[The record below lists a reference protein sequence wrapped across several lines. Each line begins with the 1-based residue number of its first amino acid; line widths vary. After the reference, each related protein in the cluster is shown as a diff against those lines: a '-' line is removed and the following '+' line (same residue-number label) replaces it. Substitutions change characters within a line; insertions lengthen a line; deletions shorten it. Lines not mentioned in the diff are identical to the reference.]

1 MANISSPGIGSGL
14 DVASLVQQLV
24 NAERAPA
31 EARLTR
37 KEARLQAQLSALG
50 SVKSA
55 LSSFRGK
62 VSALAEAAAF
72 ARMRASASDE
82 DTVAA
87 SVGEGAAAGSY
98 SVTVSKL
105 ARAHALAS
113 AAFSDPS
120 DVVGT
125 GTLTIRFGKTV
136 YDPATDSYTSF
147 TQNPD
152 VPSLKLTIDSS
163 NNTLA
168 GIRDA
173 INAADADVQA
183 AIVNDGSGYRLVL
196 TSKRTGENYSMEVS
210 VSGDGDGDDTDNA
223 GLSRLAFNAS
233 ATNLEQT
240 VAAQDASLTI
250 NGLSVTSASNTV
262 EGAIEGLTLE
272 LKATTSAAVTVEVAL
287 DRGAI
292 ESAVQEFVDGFNEL
306 VDAIRSVSSY
316 DAATQT
322 AGVLIGDAALR
333 TIESRLRRLISEPV
347 EAAGG
352 SYRALVDIGIRTGKD
367 GRLELDRAALG
378 KALDAD
384 REGVAAL
391 FAAYGR
397 PTDTFVRFEKA
408 GDATEPGTYAVKVTA
423 LATRGYYNGAGVLPD
438 FSAGGTV
445 TIDASND
452 TFALKVDGV
461 QSGTVTLTQGTYSSG
476 EALAAEI
483 EARINADKALKDAGV
498 SVDVSYDAANARLVV
513 TSARYGS
520 ASTVELTAVD
530 TNTASTL
537 GFSVGAGTAGTD
549 VAGSIGGVAATGS
562 GQVLTGAKG
571 SPAEGLA
578 LRIVGGGTGDR
589 GSVAFTRGVAAVLD
603 DLIGEYLADD
613 GLLDAREEGLK
624 AGIDRVA
631 EERERLERRLQALEA
646 RYRARFTALDV
657 LLGQLSTTSA
667 YLQQQL
673 NQLAA
678 VQAQARQQR

>member
-1 MANISSPGIGSGL
+1 MANIASPGIGSGL

-31 EARLTR
+31 EARFTR

-55 LSSFRGK
+55 LSAFRSR
-62 VSALAEAAAF
+62 VSALADAGAF
-72 ARMRASASDE
+72 GRMSASSSD
-82 DTVAA
+82 DGKVGATA
-87 SVGEGAAAGSY
+87 GEGAAAGSY
-98 SVTVSKL
+98 SITVSRL

-113 AAFSDPS
+113 AAFSDPA

-136 YDPATDSYTSF
+136 YDPATDTYTSF
-147 TQNPD
+147 TQNPEQA
-152 VPSLKLTIDSS
+152 SLTLTIDSS
-163 NNTLA
+163 NSTLA

-173 INAADADVQA
+173 INAADAGVQA

-196 TSKRTGENYSMEVS
+196 TSKRTGEDYSMEVS
-210 VSGDGDGDDTDNA
+210 VSGDADGSDTDNA

-233 ATNLEQT
+233 ATNLDQT

-250 NGLSVTSASNTV
+250 NGLAVTSASNTIDQAV
-262 EGAIEGLTLE
+262 EGLTLE
-272 LKATTSAAVTVEVAL
+272 LKAVTSAPVTVQVAL
-287 DRGAI
+287 DRASI
-292 ESAVQEFVDGFNEL
+292 ESAVQDFVDGFNEL

-316 DAATQT
+316 DAATGT

-333 TIESRLRRLISEPV
+333 TIESRLRRLISDPV

-352 SYRALVDIGIRTGKD
+352 SYRALVDVGIRTGKE
-367 GRLELDRAALG
+367 GRLELDRSALG

-408 GDATEPGTYAVKVTA
+408 GPATEPGTYAVKVTA
-423 LATRGYYNGAGVLPD
+423 MATRGYYNGAGVLPD

-445 TIDASND
+445 TIDADND
-452 TFALKVDGV
+452 TFSLKVDGI
-461 QSGTVTLTQGTYSSG
+461 QSGTITLTRGSYSSG
-476 EALAAEI
+476 SALAAEVQ
-483 EARINADKALKDAGV
+483 ARINADQVLKDAGV

-520 ASTVELTAVD
+520 ASTVEFTAVD
-530 TNTASTL
+530 TSTASTL

-549 VAGSIGGVAATGS
+549 VAGSIGGVGATGS
-562 GQVLTGAKG
+562 GQVLTGAAG

-578 LRIVGGGTGDR
+578 LRIVGGTTGDR
-589 GSVAFTRGVAAVLD
+589 GTVAFTRGVAAALD
-603 DLIGEYLADD
+603 ELIGAFLADD
-613 GLLDAREEGLK
+613 GLIDAREEGIQTRIERL
-624 AGIDRVA
+624 G
-631 EERERLERRLQALEA
+631 EERERLERRLEALEA
-646 RYRARFTALDV
+646 RYRAQFTALDV

-673 NQLAA
+673 GQLTAI
-678 VQAQARQQR
+678 QAQARQQR

>member
-1 MANISSPGIGSGL
+1 MANIASPGIGSGL
-14 DVASLVQQLV
+14 DVAAMVRQLV
-24 NAERAPA
+24 DAERAPA
-31 EARLTR
+31 EARLAR

-50 SVKSA
+50 TVRSA
-55 LSSFRGK
+55 LSSFRGRL
-62 VSALAEAAAF
+62 SGLADAAAF
-72 ARMRASASDE
+72 ARMEASSSDP

-87 SVGEGAAAGSY
+87 TVGEGTAAGSY
-98 SVTVSKL
+98 SVTVSRL

-125 GTLTIRFGKTV
+125 GQLTIRFGKTV
-136 YDPATDSYTSF
+136 YDPATDTYTGF

-152 VPSLKLTIDSS
+152 APSLTLTIDSS

-173 INAADADVQA
+173 INAADAGVQA

-196 TSKRTGENYSMEVS
+196 TSKRTGEDYSMEVS
-210 VSGDGDGDDTDNA
+210 VSGDGDGSDTDNA

-250 NGLSVTSASNTV
+250 NGLAVTSDSNTV
-262 EGAIEGLTLE
+262 DGAVEGLTLE
-272 LKATTSAAVTVEVAL
+272 LKATTSAAVTVQVAL
-287 DRGAI
+287 DRAAI
-292 ESAVQEFVDGFNEL
+292 ESAVQGFVDGFNEL

-316 DAATQT
+316 DAATET
-322 AGVLIGDAALR
+322 AGVLIGDSALR
-333 TIESRLRRLISEPV
+333 AIESRLRRLISDPV

-352 SYRALVDIGIRTGKD
+352 SYRALVDIGIRTGED
-367 GRLELDRAALG
+367 GRLELDRSALG

-397 PTDTFVRFEKA
+397 PTDTFVRFEGA
-408 GDATEPGTYAVKVTA
+408 GAATEPGSYAVKVTA
-423 LATRGYYNGAGVLPD
+423 LATRGRYEGAGVLPD

-445 TIDASND
+445 TIDANND
-452 TFALKVDGV
+452 TFALKVDGI

-483 EARINADKALKDAGV
+483 QARINADQALKDAGV

-530 TNTASTL
+530 TSTASTL

-578 LRIVGGGTGDR
+578 LRVLGGATGDR
-589 GSVAFTRGVAAVLD
+589 GTVAFTRGVAAVLD
-603 DLIGEYLADD
+603 ELVGEYLADD
-613 GLLDAREEGLK
+613 GLLDAREEGVQ
-624 AGIDRVA
+624 ASIEDVA
-631 EERERLERRLQALEA
+631 AERERLERRLQALEA
-646 RYRARFTALDV
+646 RYRAQFTALDV

-678 VQAQARQQR
+678 VQAQARQR